1 MKIALDFENVLTK
14 NKGFD
19 FANDL
24 LNEGVEV
31 HIITSR
37 IGHIKSEQ
45 NRDLLKVVRDLNL
58 PYSNVIFTLNKQ
70 GYFANHSGFKFYA
83 SDNMIDLQL
92 VDKDVN
98 CIPVFGNN
106 NWISDC
112 LDLVADR

>member
-1 MKIALDFENVLTK
+1 MKIALDFENVLTT

-31 HIITSR
+31 YVVSSR
-37 IGHIKSEQ
+37 IGHIKS
-45 NRDLLKVVRDLNL
+45 NHNSDLLKVVRHLNL

-70 GYFANHSGFKFYA
+70 GYFANHSGFKFYL

-98 CIPVFGNN
+98 SIPLFGNE
-106 NWISDC
+106 NWRSDC